1 MLIYFRIKEK
11 YQKIG
16 EVRST
21 LSEDY
26 NYSTKGRNR
35 LKILFF
41 TVQQ

>member
-11 YQKIG
+11 YKKIG

-26 NYSTKGRNR
+26 
-35 LKILFF
+35 KI
-41 TVQQ
+41 VQKDGIV